1 LGCLRFSSSGFA
13 IANRSVLSSTQLP
26 TNKSANSEIEL
37 YPGFNT
43 SVNENYKC
51 VWQEIL
57 YSRLLYNN
65 YMALQSQDLP
75 STKLDEYR
83 KTAIHRQKLRIS
95 RVKARREQAWK
106 LAKKA
111 AKLLRSQFQAER
123 VAVFGSLLSEARFT
137 PWSDIDIAA
146 WGIPSDQTFRA
157 IGAVLDLDS
166 SIEINLVDINTC
178 SPALLEAIEKEAV
191 DL

>member
-1 LGCLRFSSSGFA
+1 
-13 IANRSVLSSTQLP
+13 
-26 TNKSANSEIEL
+26 
-37 YPGFNT
+37 
-43 SVNENYKC
+43 
-51 VWQEIL
+51 
-57 YSRLLYNN
+57 
-65 YMALQSQDLP
+65 MALQSQDLP
-75 STKLDEYR
+75 SLKLDEYR
-83 KTAIHRQKLRIS
+83 KTAIRRQKLRIS
-95 RVKARREQAWK
+95 KVKTRRERGWK

-137 PWSDIDIAA
+137 AWSDIDIAA

-166 SIEINLVDINTC
+166 SIEINLVDVNTC
-178 SPALLEAIEKEAV
+178 SSTLLKAIEKEAV